1 MAANAIDKVRA
12 SRDGHQYHE
21 AWLARRALGLL
32 LPRDKFCGI
41 AVEGLSVED
50 QKGASQATAE
60 IADATF
66 YYGSAPNFRDATRI
80 EIAQFKY
87 SIARE
92 ATKFLA
98 ADAVKTVGKFAK
110 TEAAFLSKPPQ
121 ANWVGKI
128 TYSIYTNRPIGPEL
142 IEAISALAAGT
153 LPSKKKVRAQYDQ
166 LLAVIPLDD
175 EQRRAFA
182 AKVSLLGQGGD
193 LHALEKGNAR
203 IITDW
208 SASNDALARARLGEL
223 RQLVRNKAGYAGQQ
237 NNIITNIDVLA
248 ELEIAQESDLLPTP
262 EAFAEPGPIV
272 EREQLQ
278 QFLDGLNSSA
288 LWLVHAAG
296 GVGKTVFV
304 QSVVSRLCATDE
316 IVAFDCFG
324 GGAYRSPLDVR
335 HRPERGLMHIV
346 NELACRGLCDPILP
360 GATDPTEVV
369 RRSIQR
375 FSQAIH
381 VLRRVRAT
389 ARLVLILD
397 AADNAAMEARDRGQ
411 ASFPQMLLESL
422 SYMSPSI
429 DGLVCI
435 ATARSER
442 RALAIGRSLCN
453 DFALAPFSVAE
464 SRSFVKERRPEATAA
479 QIEAIHRRS
488 NGNPRVMANLI
499 ESDRPLAEV
508 DTATT
513 SIDLND
519 LIRQRIEKATR
530 LADDKGSTR
539 QEISAFLCALSV
551 LPPPVPI
558 DEMAAAFGISVSE
571 VESFAADLSPLLERT
586 RHGLIFRDE
595 PTETLIRQAYGQQL
609 SLLDGVI
616 TRLTGAQASS
626 VYAARS
632 LPGLLFALGRTDL
645 LRALAF
651 DARFPPELDSDLAK
665 RAIRLNRLRTA
676 VGAAAKDRDFSLTV
690 DLLVE
695 LAALVI
701 VDERGEDYLL
711 EQPDLVV
718 GLGDPEALR
727 RLFEARTGWPGT
739 RHARLATAYVADGDT
754 AEAFGHA
761 VRADDWH
768 RWHDD
773 QDEETRRQGGPDY
786 DDYASIAFYLFAK
799 GRVQQAA
806 QYIARWKPHYGFLIA
821 NRLFE
826 HCAATE
832 AFGNLSKFTETLNEA
847 VSLAKA
853 PPALIAA
860 ALTAF
865 PGFPSRSTAKTL
877 LKKVAAK
884 LKTAKD
890 LPEEFAGT
898 RHEDTYRRAL
908 MRCAIR
914 MANLG
919 MAKELGRTLS
929 VAAPERYR
937 IWLLREA
944 WYIEQLVPFA
954 LGLAARC
961 ASESRIAE
969 LFDCLPQELWALV
982 EDAPRPST
990 EKAQR
995 ELLDERL
1002 KELGKPINE
1011 TTPEIEERRK
1021 KSTLSSSERYHA
1033 SDRISR
1039 GVVPLLALI
1048 KRLTTMISAV
1058 KPADRKAATSAF
1070 FEAWKASQS
1079 PANERGSYVPRE
1091 QVQFTNALYK
1101 GCAVELFAALD
1112 LLTPASASQLASCLE
1127 NSQILAPETVI
1138 RFVRRLAGQRDCHA
1152 QAGQLAVLAVQ
1163 LIDREDDVQR
1173 RSQLFARLSRALL
1186 RANRIEAALIFKR
1199 GLKELDA
1206 IGSGD
1211 YDFAYGLLEF
1221 AATLRNGTLP
1231 PQLALRLAKICEM
1244 NVYDSHKW
1252 HWPLTAQAF
1261 ARVSGPAYL
1270 AQIARWHDRDKVDLS
1285 LTLPSALMYLVKDGA
1300 LRPAVAVSLLWLVD
1314 PQTMWRWGWN
1324 DLVKVLLD
1332 QGASDAMLHEVLDQ
1346 YEHSFPGRPSS
1357 HHLRELRKVFDANPK
1372 IATTLAERVT
1382 AFERRGRLPR
1392 KIDAENRSSSPVPGE
1407 QDSIRKKEEAKR
1419 QATMREALANAD
1431 PLDAASFE
1439 SFVEKLETLP
1449 GWPFD
1454 KSQAYKTLRDRVGYA
1469 DRAKHLEAIVAARNL
1484 ELSEKNYLLQAIK
1497 DEWTKDSPTQLASLA
1512 ECGLR
1517 LVLDHAEGLLG
1528 EKWGFASDLFKLSQV
1543 TGTPTDE
1550 LAIVLVEAATT
1561 RELNAA
1567 ATTWLS
1573 IATMLSQRADA
1584 SAPRSALERLLNSGA
1599 ARLADEIGD
1608 GPWRDELHAGRDAD
1622 EIVAGLLWFRL
1633 GSPVANARWRAA
1645 HAVRSVARNGHWSI
1659 IERMFAMLAAP
1670 DAGAFQ
1676 DRSLPFFK
1684 QNAQMWFLL
1693 AIARI
1698 ALDFPSEIARFRA
1711 HLEAIAFDDD
1721 FPHVGLREAAR
1732 DAIRHC
1738 LANTRSADAKK
1749 LLAQIAKINA
1759 SPFPLAKTRGSK
1771 VRDFPL
1777 ERPKDMPE
1785 PEPRFYSDYDF
1796 EKYKIDNLARVFG
1809 LPRWR
1814 INDLCR
1820 EWVRTWAPNVTSMN
1834 DFSGRQSPYSRHGYY
1849 RPTDEAYQSHG
1860 TYLAWHALAVVGGR
1874 LLSERPVT
1882 DESYYDDPWQEWLS
1896 EFRITRRDG
1905 YWISDGT
1912 GRYPLVALN
1921 DLKSG
1926 TGSENERDLPI
1937 NDKAFLGS
1945 LAGFG
1950 ETVPEGIVVQA
1961 SWSSPDGVD
1970 CSVMSS
1976 LVNPAQA
1983 EITALAVATS
1993 PPFHMWLPFYESYD
2007 DEDDARDGME
2017 PCEPWVTHIQRSEN
2031 LDERDPFGAS
2041 SALST
2046 YKPAQP
2052 IITRFRLTATEP
2064 WSHAWLE
2071 KHGSPAFQY
2080 DAWGGWQGEGE
2091 VEKRHSGHALYCDRK
2106 FLSKL
2111 LTELD
2116 RSLMVLVKLRHYQEK
2131 KRYGDE
2137 PGEDG
2142 NFTHTFLVAILD
2154 KHLNARVIEPTAAQR
2169 EAVSKLGQYDMHDF
2183 AIRLRAIAE
2192 EEEGNKPKKRAREKI
2207 HPKRT
2212 NLPG

>member
-1 MAANAIDKVRA
+1 MADNIIDKVRA

-32 LPRDKFCGI
+32 LPRDELCGI

-50 QKGASQATAE
+50 QKGASQATIE

-66 YYGSAPNFRDATRI
+66 YYGPAPNFGDATRI

-87 SIARE
+87 SIAKETTR
-92 ATKFLA
+92 FLA
-98 ADAVKTVGKFAK
+98 SDAVKTFGKFAK
-110 TEAAFLSKPPQ
+110 SEAAFLSRPVQ
-121 ANWVGKI
+121 GSWAGKV
-128 TYSIYTNRPIGPEL
+128 YYAIYTNRPIGPEL
-142 IEAISALAAGT
+142 IEAISALVAGT
-153 LPSKKKVRAQYDQ
+153 VPSKKKVRAQYEQ
-166 LLAVIPLDD
+166 LLTVIPLDG
-175 EQRRAFA
+175 EQRKAFA
-182 AKVSLLGQGGD
+182 AKVSLVGQGGN
-193 LHALEKGNAR
+193 LNAIEKGNAR
-203 IITDW
+203 IIADW

-223 RQLVRNKAGYAGQQ
+223 RQLVRNKAGHVGQQ
-237 NNIITNIDVLA
+237 NNLITNIDVLA
-248 ELEIAQESDLLPTP
+248 ELEIGQEADLLPTP
-262 EAFAEPGPIV
+262 QAFAEPGPIV
-272 EREQLQ
+272 EREQSQ
-278 QFLDGLNSSA
+278 QFIDGLDSSA
-288 LWLVHAAG
+288 LWIVHAAG

-304 QSVVSRLCATDE
+304 QSVASRLSATDE
-316 IVAFDCFG
+316 IVVFDCFG

-369 RRSIQR
+369 RRSIHR
-375 FSQAIH
+375 FAQAID
-381 VLRRVRAT
+381 VLRRVRPT
-389 ARLVLILD
+389 ARLILILD

-422 SYMSPSI
+422 SLISPPI

-435 ATARSER
+435 TTARSER

-453 DFALAPFSVAE
+453 DFALAPFSVSE
-464 SRSFVKERRPEATAA
+464 SRSFIKERRPEATAT

-499 ESDRPLAEV
+499 EPDRLLADV

-513 SIDLND
+513 GIDLDD
-519 LIRQRIEKATR
+519 LIRQRIEQAIR

-616 TRLTGAQASS
+616 TRLTSAQASS

-632 LPGLLFALGRTDL
+632 LPGLLFAMGRTDL

-676 VGAAAKDRDFSLTV
+676 VGAAATDRDFSATV

-695 LAALVI
+695 LSSLVI

-768 RWHDD
+768 RWHYD
-773 QDEETRRQGGPDY
+773 QDEETRRHSGPDH
-786 DDYASIAFYLFAK
+786 DDYASIAFYLFAN
-799 GRVQQAA
+799 GRAKDAA
-806 QYIARWKPHYGFLIA
+806 RYIARWKPYYGFLIA
-821 NRLFE
+821 SRLFE

-832 AFGNLSKFTETLNEA
+832 AFGNLAKFGDTLNQV
-847 VSLAKA
+847 VSFANA

-860 ALTAF
+860 SLTFF
-865 PGFPSRSTAKTL
+865 PDFPSRSTARAL

-890 LPEEFAGT
+890 LPEEFAET
-898 RHEDTYRRAL
+898 RHKDTYTKAL

-919 MAKELGRTLS
+919 MARELGRTLS
-929 VAAPERYR
+929 VAAPDRYH
-937 IWLLREA
+937 IWLLGEE
-944 WYIEQLVPFA
+944 WHIEQLVPFA

-961 ASESRIAE
+961 ASESRTAE
-969 LFDCLPQELWALV
+969 FFDCLPQELWGLV
-982 EDAPRPST
+982 EDDPRPST

-995 ELLDERL
+995 DLLNERL
-1002 KELGKPINE
+1002 KDLAKPKNE

-1021 KSTLSSSERYHA
+1021 KSTLSSSARHHA
-1033 SDRISR
+1033 ADRISR
-1039 GVVPLLALI
+1039 GVTPLLALV
-1048 KRLTTMISAV
+1048 RHLTAMISAV
-1058 KPADRKAATSAF
+1058 KLSDRKVATSAF
-1070 FEAWKASQS
+1070 FGAWKASQS
-1079 PANERGSYVPRE
+1079 AAVERGSYIPKE

-1101 GCAVELFAALD
+1101 GCAVELFTALD
-1112 LLTPASASQLASCLE
+1112 LLTPDSAAQLAVCLE
-1127 NSQILAPETVI
+1127 NSQILAPEIVI
-1138 RFVRRLAGQRDCHA
+1138 HFIKRLAERRDCHA
-1152 QAGQLAVLAVQ
+1152 KAGQLAVLAVR
-1163 LIDREDDVQR
+1163 LIEREDDVQR

-1186 RANRIEAALIFKR
+1186 RANRLEAALIFKR

-1211 YDFAYGLLEF
+1211 YDFAYELLDF
-1221 AATLRNGTLP
+1221 AATLRHGTLP
-1231 PQLALRLAKICEM
+1231 PPLALRLAKICEI

-1252 HWPLTAQAF
+1252 HWPLTAKAF
-1261 ARVSGPAYL
+1261 SRVSGPAYL

-1285 LTLPSALMYLVKDGA
+1285 LTLPSALTHLVKDGA
-1300 LRPAVAVSLLWLVD
+1300 LRPDVAVSLLWLVD
-1314 PQTMWRWGWN
+1314 PQPMWHWGWN
-1324 DLVKVLLD
+1324 DLVMALLD
-1332 QGASDAMLHEVLDQ
+1332 QGASNAMLHEVLDQ
-1346 YEHSFPGRPSS
+1346 YEHSSPGRSS
-1357 HHLRELRKVFDANPK
+1357 SRYLYELRKAFDAHPK
-1372 IATTLAERVT
+1372 VAMAFTERLT
-1382 AFERRGRLPR
+1382 SFELRGRLPR
-1392 KIDAENRSSSPVPGE
+1392 KIETENRSSSPVRGD
-1407 QDSIRKKEEAKR
+1407 QDSIRRKEEAKQ
-1419 QATMREALANAD
+1419 QAALQEALEKAD

-1439 SFVEKLETLP
+1439 SFVEKLETLSK
-1449 GWPFD
+1449 GPFNR
-1454 KSQAYKTLRDRVGYA
+1454 SQAYKTLRDRVAYA
-1469 DRAKHLEAIVAARNL
+1469 DRTKHLEAIVAARNL
-1484 ELSEKNYLLQAIK
+1484 DLSDKNSILQAIK
-1497 DEWTKDSPTQLASLA
+1497 DEWAKDSPTRLASLA
-1512 ECGLR
+1512 EYGLR
-1517 LVLDHAEGLLG
+1517 LVRDHAEELLG
-1528 EKWGFASDLFKLSQV
+1528 KKWGFASDLFKLSEV

-1550 LAIVLVEAATT
+1550 LAIALVETATT

-1567 ATTWLS
+1567 AMTWLS
-1573 IATMLSQRADA
+1573 TATLLSKRADA
-1584 SAPRSALERLLNSGA
+1584 SAPRSALERLLDSGA

-1608 GPWRDELHAGRDAD
+1608 GPWRNELHPSTDAD
-1622 EIVAGLLWFRL
+1622 EVAAGLLWFGL
-1633 GSPVANARWRAA
+1633 GSPVTKERWRAT
-1645 HAVRSVARNGHWSI
+1645 HAIRSVARNGQWRI
-1659 IERMFAMLAAP
+1659 IERMFSLLAAP

-1684 QNAQMWFLL
+1684 QNAQLWFLL

-1698 ALDFPSEIARFRA
+1698 ALDFPREIARFRL
-1711 HLEAIAFDDD
+1711 HLKAIALDES

-1732 DAIRHC
+1732 EALQHC
-1738 LANTRSADAKK
+1738 LAGTRSADAKK
-1749 LLAQIAKINA
+1749 LLVQIAKINT

-1771 VRDFPL
+1771 VRDLPW
-1777 ERPKDMPE
+1777 ERPKDAPE
-1785 PEPRFYSDYDF
+1785 PEPHFYVDYDF

-1809 LPRWR
+1809 LPKWR

-1820 EWVRTWAPNVTSMN
+1820 EWVHTWAPNVTSMS
-1834 DFSGRQSPYSRHGYY
+1834 DFSGRQRPYSRHGYY
-1849 RPTDEAYQSHG
+1849 RPTEEAYQSHG
-1860 TYLAWHALAVVGGR
+1860 TYLVWHALAVVGGR

-1882 DESYYDDPWQEWLS
+1882 DESYYDDPWQDWLS
-1896 EFRITRRDG
+1896 EYRITRRDG

-1921 DLKSG
+1921 DLKTG
-1926 TGSENERDLPI
+1926 TGSEIERNLPI
-1937 NDKAFLGS
+1937 NDKAFLAA
-1945 LAGFG
+1945 LAGLG
-1950 ETVPEGIVVQA
+1950 EPVAEGVLVQA

-1970 CSVMSS
+1970 CSVMSG
-1976 LVNPAQA
+1976 LVSPARA
-1983 EITALAVATS
+1983 DMTALAVATS
-1993 PPFHMWLPFYESYD
+1993 PPFHMWLPFHESYE
-2007 DEDDARDGME
+2007 DEDDPSFRRDGME

-2046 YKPAQP
+2046 YRPAQS
-2052 IITRFRLTATEP
+2052 IITLFQLTAIEP
-2064 WSHAWLE
+2064 WSHAWSA
-2071 KHGSPAFQY
+2071 KDGSLAFRY

-2091 VEKRHSGHALYCDRK
+2091 NENRHAGHALYCDRG

-2111 LTELD
+2111 LTKLD
-2116 RSLMVLVKLRHYQEK
+2116 RSLIVLVKLRHYQEK
-2131 KRYGDE
+2131 KRYGE
-2137 PGEDG
+2137 EAGEDG
-2142 NFTHTFLVAILD
+2142 KFRHSFMVAILD
-2154 KHLNARVIEPTAAQR
+2154 KHLNARFIEPTAAQI
-2169 EAVSKLGQYDMHDF
+2169 EAVSKLGQYDIHDF
-2183 AIRLRAIAE
+2183 AKRLRTIAE
-2192 EEEGNKPKKRAREKI
+2192 LAQGKSPKKGARQKA
-2207 HPKRT
+2207 
-2212 NLPG
+2212 